1 MGEETNLKDVFK
13 QSGERGVARTYVWI
27 GSLLPCRTEHFH
39 CRDSSESTKLLYQ
52 ASEINTF

>member
-39 CRDSSESTKLLYQ
+39 CRDSSESTKL
-52 ASEINTF
+52 